1 MELRN
6 DRGRKIDPVP
16 FLVVASLSFLV
27 CYSYLPVTLL
37 EMGLPMAGTL
47 CVATFGFLVTSA
59 LAYHWMVRT
68 ARPELRGEI
77 PLAHRLQRLLY
88 GALGVVAVM
97 ALFAL
102 VAIAR

>member
-1 MELRN
+1 MNLQN
-6 DRGRKIDPVP
+6 DRGQTIDPVP

-37 EMGLPMAGTL
+37 EMGLPMGGAL
-47 CVATFGFLVTSA
+47 CVATFGFLLTSA
-59 LAYHWMVRT
+59 LAYHWMVWT

-77 PLAHRLQRLLY
+77 PLAYRIRRLLY

-102 VAIAR
+102 LAVAR